1 MRDFGQIDV
10 GFQTQAKP
18 CLRRPI
24 ENGCVGRSI
33 GTDGGG
39 GGPKPEIRQE
49 QPGAVHSET
58 SFHGTDCQAATLL
71 ERQPVDVDP
80 DSAAPIVDRIGSQ
93 IQSGNGQMAEVK
105 SGFRCPV

>member
-39 GGPKPEIRQE
+39 GGPKLEIRQE

-58 SFHGTDCQAATLL
+58 SFHGTDCQAAALL

-80 DSAAPIVDRIGSQ
+80 DSAAPTVDRIGSQ
-93 IQSGNGQMAEVK
+93 IQSGNDQMAEVK
-105 SGFRCPV
+105 SGFRYPV